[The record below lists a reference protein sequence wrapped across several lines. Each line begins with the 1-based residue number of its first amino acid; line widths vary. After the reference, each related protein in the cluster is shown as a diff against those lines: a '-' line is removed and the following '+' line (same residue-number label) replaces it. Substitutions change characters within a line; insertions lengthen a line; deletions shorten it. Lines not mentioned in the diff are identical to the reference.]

1 VERLRV
7 HQGRLPPL
15 TNPPWSALTL
25 VGPPGLLFDGVR
37 AGPIMARMDEA
48 PIFIVGSMRSG
59 STMLRLILDS
69 HPRIAIGAETGFMG
83 ALLATRRI
91 PGWKHGAEWF
101 GRIGWTEQE
110 LDARLREFYS
120 GMFER
125 HARSQ
130 AKARWGEKTPF
141 HTAHMK
147 EMAEVFPDAVFVG
160 IVRHPGAVAASL
172 HRSFHYAFD
181 EAVAYWV
188 DVNRQMLTAAGDLGE
203 RFALCRYEDL
213 VSDTEGVLRELVP
226 GIGEEFDDALLR
238 HHEVQRAQ
246 GAPKVTD
253 GSTSP
258 RAPIDARRA
267 ERWADE
273 ITGAQREALTVAV
286 PLGEVFG
293 YSVTGTGPFPEG
305 AQRWTASGVELAARC
320 AGQPH
325 LLEQAEHFPQLAV
338 DADPVELARRLAQVE
353 AALART
359 RSRRAVRLADAVRR
373 VQHGR
378 TWADVRGAWTMLR
391 RDPGS

>member
-1 VERLRV
+1 
-7 HQGRLPPL
+7 
-15 TNPPWSALTL
+15 
-25 VGPPGLLFDGVR
+25 
-37 AGPIMARMDEA
+37 
-48 PIFIVGSMRSG
+48 
-59 STMLRLILDS
+59 MLRLILDS

-130 AKARWGEKTPF
+130 GKSRWGDKTPF
-141 HTAHMK
+141 HTSHME
-147 EMAEVFPDAVFVG
+147 EMGRVFPDAVFVG

-181 EAVAYWV
+181 EAVSYWV
-188 DVNRQMLTAAGDLGE
+188 DVNGQMLRAAGDLGD

-213 VSDTEGVLRELVP
+213 VGDSEGVLRELMP
-226 GIGEEFDDALLR
+226 AIGEEFDDALLR

-246 GAPKVTD
+246 GAPKLTD
-253 GSTSP
+253 GSTSS
-258 RAPIDARRA
+258 RDPIDAGRA

-273 ITGAQREALTVAV
+273 ITTPQREALEVAV
-286 PLGEVFG
+286 PMGAVFG
-293 YSVTGTGPFPEG
+293 YTATDTGAFPAG
-305 AQRWTASGVELAARC
+305 THRWTASGTELATRC
-320 AGQPH
+320 AEHPG
-325 LLEQAEHFPQLAV
+325 LLEQVGLVPQLAI

-359 RSRRAVRLADAVRR
+359 RARRAVRFAEAARR
-373 VQHGR
+373 VQRGR
-378 TWADVRGAWTMLR
+378 TWADVRVAWAMLR
-391 RDPGS
+391 HDNRS